1 MKTWIKRTLIGLLGA
16 GALFG
21 GLAAWAGHHHAR
33 WGHGAMSEQEMAS
46 MQARVLERVGQ
57 RLELDETQKARLATL
72 ADTLREQRKQFMAG
86 GRSPRDEINALI
98 GRQRLRP
105 RRGGGA
111 GGAQDSL
118 PPTAVHPSR
127 HRSAMADFY
136 DSLNGRAA
144 GQGARVRRPARAQGG
159 RLTMIEPVVAP
170 AGAASHA
177 AQAPACC

>member
-98 GRQRLRP
+98 GGNAFDRAAAAALVERKLAAAH
-105 RRGGGA
+105 GGA
-111 GGAQDSL
+111 PKVIEA
-118 PPTAVHPSR
+118 A
-127 HRSAMADFY
+127 ADFY
-136 DSLNGRAA
+136 DSLRPQQQA
-144 GQGARVRRPARAQGG
+144 QVREFVAQGPRG
-159 RLTMIEPVVAP
+159 RR
-170 AGAASHA
+170 HHD
-177 AQAPACC
+177 